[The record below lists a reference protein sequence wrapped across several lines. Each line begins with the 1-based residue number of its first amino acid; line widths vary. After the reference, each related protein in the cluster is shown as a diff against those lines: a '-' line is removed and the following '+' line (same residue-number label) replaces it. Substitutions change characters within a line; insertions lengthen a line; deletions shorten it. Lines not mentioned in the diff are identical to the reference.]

1 MCKHQTLHSHS
12 TTGSLQASV
21 SPLASSSGGRLS
33 AFHNCQCM
41 RNAESGSNRVHLPW
55 GPLFCAHRQIG
66 LFFLLCSLEL
76 WVQVLVSFLV
86 VVQFLGLAKP
96 ESFCLEMMN
105 IQILIVL
112 NISLPCTA
120 CKKVSFTAGEVSIF
134 SLFYS
139 QKLTFY
145 FIP

>member
-33 AFHNCQCM
+33 AFPNCQCM

-86 VVQFLGLAKP
+86 VVQFLGFISKKRRNP
-96 ESFCLEMMN
+96 NHFVWRWWISRYSSY
-105 IQILIVL
+105 LIYLCPVRRVRKFL
-112 NISLPCTA
+112 SPQARWVYFL
-120 CKKVSFTAGEVSIF
+120 
-134 SLFYS
+134 
-139 QKLTFY
+139 Y
-145 FIP
+145 FIPKS